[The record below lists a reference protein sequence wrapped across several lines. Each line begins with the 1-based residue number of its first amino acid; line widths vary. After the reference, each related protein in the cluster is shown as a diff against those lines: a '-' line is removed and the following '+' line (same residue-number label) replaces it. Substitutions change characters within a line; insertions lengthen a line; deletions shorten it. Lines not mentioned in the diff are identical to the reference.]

1 MTFLNKKMMWRERKL
16 AKMLCFEAHQN
27 QSLGEGAA
35 QKTVKEQI
43 QDSMLT
49 AVLEHCEKKSYS
61 T

>member
-1 MTFLNKKMMWRERKL
+1 MMWRERKL